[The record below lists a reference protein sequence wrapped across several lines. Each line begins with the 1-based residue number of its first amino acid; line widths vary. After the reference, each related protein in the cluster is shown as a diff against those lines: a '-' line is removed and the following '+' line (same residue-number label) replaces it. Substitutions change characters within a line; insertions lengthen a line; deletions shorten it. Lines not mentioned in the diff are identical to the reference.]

1 MKKILMMLALVS
13 AFGVVLTGCSSSAPA
28 EETPAAPATTA
39 GGEAPTEGS

>member
-28 EETPAAPATTA
+28 EEAPAAPA
-39 GGEAPTEGS
+39 GGEAPAEGS